1 MWERLD
7 AKDELPA
14 KDGELPATDS
24 VAEGRKA

>member
-1 MWERLD
+1 VSGVD

-14 KDGELPATDS
+14 KDGELPATDG